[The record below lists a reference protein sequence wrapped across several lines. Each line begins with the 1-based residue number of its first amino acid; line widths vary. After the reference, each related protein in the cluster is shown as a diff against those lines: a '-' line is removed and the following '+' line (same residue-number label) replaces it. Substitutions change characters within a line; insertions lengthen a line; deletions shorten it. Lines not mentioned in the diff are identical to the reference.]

1 MASSNPKL
9 MVLEHYE
16 SLVRQVDIHTEEL
29 LEKCKETQLLGI
41 NSKPNT
47 SDISKLSNCLIESYQ
62 IRLRIFEESYGVSA
76 YHDPYSEEYE
86 NGHTATS
93 TSSSCESVANATPP
107 ITDSITVREY
117 ASRMRDEMLDEL
129 RRIQTETLA
138 WCDTIR
144 SELAAIDRSSVECI
158 EKLKKKI
165 FSQKFAFI
173 LQIDEIMVPTS
184 SSKDFV
190 PNPLPFKLY
199 LFVLDFYMDAE
210 SLIFLK

>member
-1 MASSNPKL
+1 MACSNPKL

-29 LEKCKETQLLGI
+29 LEKCKDSQLLSI

-47 SDISKLSNCLIESYQ
+47 SDISRLSNCLIESYQ

-76 YHDPYSEEYE
+76 YHDPYSEKYDYE

-93 TSSSCESVANATPP
+93 TSSSCESVVKPP
-107 ITDSITVREY
+107 INDSITVREY
-117 ASRMRDEMLDEL
+117 VSRLRDDMLDEL

-144 SELAAIDRSSVECI
+144 SELAAMDRSSVESI

-184 SSKDFV
+184 SSKDLV